1 MSEDERFMQ
10 RALELA
16 RQAQGYTSPNPMVG
30 AVIVRDGEIVAEGYH
45 HAAGQPHGE
54 IEALRALEGSAE
66 GLTMYVNLEPCS
78 HYGRTP
84 PCADAVIEA
93 GLARVVIGILDPNP
107 QVNGRGVRRMQDAG
121 IDVSIGVMEQESLE
135 LNEAFFTY
143 IQKKRPFVS
152 LKIATSL
159 DSRIATRTGD
169 SQWLSSEPARVW
181 AHEMRAASDAI
192 LVGAGTVMA
201 DDPSLTVR
209 HVEGPDPL
217 RVVLDSHLRS
227 PLNAKMF
234 QEPLAS
240 GTVVYCT
247 QPDEQKA
254 QQLRAQGVAVELLPA
269 GDDGRV
275 QLTAVLDALAGRDCQ
290 SLLVEGGGEIHGAF
304 LNAGLV
310 DKVQVVLTPWLL
322 GEDGRPAFRHQGQD
336 RLHDSLQLAS
346 WSMTPIGPDFLLE
359 ARPKW
364 PVQKED

>member
-209 HVEGPDPL
+209 HVEGPA
-217 RVVLDSHLRS
+217 R
-227 PLNAKMF
+227 
-234 QEPLAS
+234 
-240 GTVVYCT
+240 
-247 QPDEQKA
+247 
-254 QQLRAQGVAVELLPA
+254 RA
-269 GDDGRV
+269 
-275 QLTAVLDALAGRDCQ
+275 
-290 SLLVEGGGEIHGAF
+290 
-304 LNAGLV
+304 
-310 DKVQVVLTPWLL
+310 
-322 GEDGRPAFRHQGQD
+322 
-336 RLHDSLQLAS
+336 
-346 WSMTPIGPDFLLE
+346 
-359 ARPKW
+359 
-364 PVQKED
+364 